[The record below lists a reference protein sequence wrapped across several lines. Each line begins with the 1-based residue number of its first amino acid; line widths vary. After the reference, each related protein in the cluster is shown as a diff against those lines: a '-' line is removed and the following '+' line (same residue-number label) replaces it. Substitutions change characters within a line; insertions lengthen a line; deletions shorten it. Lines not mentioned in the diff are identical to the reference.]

1 MEHMYLDQLELVDKK
16 QKKIYQDLW
25 EPTPFKKRMS
35 NEGVNEKSMKLLT

>member
-16 QKKIYQDLW
+16 QKKYQDLW